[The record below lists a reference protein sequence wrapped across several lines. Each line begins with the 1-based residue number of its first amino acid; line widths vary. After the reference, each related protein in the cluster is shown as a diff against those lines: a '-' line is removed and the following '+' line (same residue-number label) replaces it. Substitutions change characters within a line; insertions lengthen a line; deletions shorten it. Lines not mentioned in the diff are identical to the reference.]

1 MESTKNAKNHILHID
16 GRQRVDITG
25 VTKVIVFNE
34 ENVMLSTVMGV
45 LIIKGRN
52 MKMNKLNV
60 DNGDMSIEGE
70 VVSFTYTSKDGE
82 KKESV
87 LKKLFK

>member
-1 MESTKNAKNHILHID
+1 
-16 GRQRVDITG
+16 
-25 VTKVIVFNE
+25 
-34 ENVMLSTVMGV
+34 MLSTVMGV